1 MTNGRI
7 YESEIA
13 LNMKSVEV
21 RVESNR
27 TRWWEGYKAVAAVQ
41 GAFS

>member
-1 MTNGRI
+1 MINRRI
-7 YESEIA
+7 HKSEIA
-13 LNMKSVEV
+13 LNMKTVEV

>member
-1 MTNGRI
+1 MINRRI
-7 YESEIA
+7 HKSEIA

-21 RVESNR
+21 HGESSH
-27 TRWWEGYKAVAAVQ
+27 TSWWEGYKAVAAIQ

>member
-1 MTNGRI
+1 MINRRM

-13 LNMKSVEV
+13 LNMKTVEV

-27 TRWWEGYKAVAAVQ
+27 TGWWEGYKAVAAIQ